1 MTVHL
6 PRVPVR
12 RGATVLGALVLTSS
26 ALAGCGSSGGG
37 GGSGSSASAPV
48 AFLMPDQAS
57 TRYEQH
63 DRPGFVAEMKK
74 QCADCKVIYQ
84 NADGDAAK
92 QQQQFN
98 SAISQGAK
106 VIVIDPVDS
115 TAAASLVQQAHA
127 QKVKVVAYDRPIP
140 KAKADY
146 YVSFDNEAIGRS
158 IAQSLVDDLKAKG
171 VTPDKGGILEV
182 NGSPTDAAAGLIK
195 KGVHSALEDS
205 GWTPLA
211 EYDTPEWEPSKA
223 QQWVGGQISR
233 FGPKISGVVA
243 ANDGT
248 AGGTIAAFK
257 AAGVN
262 PVPVVSGNDAT
273 TAGLQLIISGDQY
286 NTISKPSEIVA
297 AAAAKVS
304 VGLLR
309 GKAPK
314 ADTTL
319 FGTPTQLFKPT
330 LVTAENLKTEI
341 VDTKIAPASDLCTGR
356 YSAGC
361 SKLGIS

>member
-1 MTVHL
+1 MNVRPLTLRPLTVRPL
-6 PRVPVR
+6 TVR
-12 RGATVLGALVLTSS
+12 RGATVLGALVLASTALS
-26 ALAGCGSSGGG
+26 ACGSSGGSG
-37 GGSGSSASAPV
+37 GSSGGSGTTAPV

-74 QCADCKVIYQ
+74 QCSGCKVIYQ
-84 NADGDAAK
+84 NADGDASK

-115 TAAASLVQQAHA
+115 TAAASLVQQAKA

-158 IAQSLVDDLKAKG
+158 IAQSLVDGLKAKG
-171 VTPDKGGILEV
+171 VTPAKGGVLEV

-195 KGVHSALEDS
+195 KGVHEALASS
-205 GWTPLA
+205 GWKPLA
-211 EYDTPEWEPSKA
+211 EYDTPEWDPSKA

-233 FGPKISGVVA
+233 FGPKIVGTVA

-248 AGGTIAAFK
+248 AGGAIAAFK

-262 PVPVVSGNDAT
+262 PVPPVSGNDAT
-273 TAGLQLIISGDQY
+273 TAGLQLIIAGDQY
-286 NTISKPSEIVA
+286 NTISKPS
-297 AAAAKVS
+297 
-304 VGLLR
+304 
-309 GKAPK
+309 
-314 ADTTL
+314 
-319 FGTPTQLFKPT
+319 
-330 LVTAENLKTEI
+330 
-341 VDTKIAPASDLCTGR
+341 
-356 YSAGC
+356 
-361 SKLGIS
+361 